1 MVIRVALACKDE
13 EYLNRLLLGF
23 DKYRKI
29 DLTMY
34 SDEESLSRE
43 LKEKRFDI
51 LLFTTDMFSREMDYL
66 NTKADLKILLD
77 DEEKIISN
85 TFSDA
90 KRVKKYQRIS
100 KIYKNLLDYYSEVCG
115 KDMTPGEENVKI
127 VSFYSPVGG
136 AGKTTV
142 ALVSAEKYAQ
152 HGKRTFYISFED
164 IASEDCYLEQDQEKG
179 LSDLMRFVD
188 SNTNIA
194 MKIEGMLKRKGTN
207 LYYLNHFTS
216 PNDIKE
222 LTVED
227 VQNLISAIRNTGLFD
242 VIVVDMGTALE
253 DKELALFEMSD
264 CVLIVERTDEIA
276 TRKINGFYQM
286 YYIMNTYASK
296 MMRIINL
303 DNGITNTINTNIS
316 IVGKIG
322 DVQNMDSSNVISV
335 LANSR
340 KNDFL
345 MATIEE

>member
-13 EYLNRLLLGF
+13 EYLNRLFLGL

-29 DLTMY
+29 DLTIY

-51 LLFTTDMFSREMDYL
+51 LLFTTDMFSLEMDYL
-66 NTKADLKILLD
+66 NTKANLKILLD

-85 TFSDA
+85 MFSDA
-90 KRVKKYQRIS
+90 KRVRKYQRIS

-115 KDMTPGEENVKI
+115 KDMTSGEENVKI

-152 HGKRTFYISFED
+152 HGKRTFYISFEN
-164 IASEDCYLEQDQEKG
+164 IASEDCYLKQDQEKG
-179 LSDLMRFVD
+179 LSDLIRFVD
-188 SNTNIA
+188 SNINIA

-242 VIVVDMGTALE
+242 VIVVDMGTTLE

-276 TRKINGFYQM
+276 ARKINGFYQM

>member
-13 EYLNRLLLGF
+13 EYLNRLLLGL

-29 DLTMY
+29 DLTIY
-34 SDEESLSRE
+34 SDEERLSRE

-100 KIYKNLLDYYSEVCG
+100 MIYKNLLDYYSEVCG

-242 VIVVDMGTALE
+242 VIVVDMGTTLE

>member
-1 MVIRVALACKDE
+1 
-13 EYLNRLLLGF
+13 
-23 DKYRKI
+23 
-29 DLTMY
+29 
-34 SDEESLSRE
+34 
-43 LKEKRFDI
+43 
-51 LLFTTDMFSREMDYL
+51 MFSREMDYL

-100 KIYKNLLDYYSEVCG
+100 MIYKNLLDYYSEVCG

-242 VIVVDMGTALE
+242 VIVVDMGTTLE